1 MDGMEK
7 TMKIMK
13 RLAAAA
19 IIAMI
24 ILIMAGADRTEAKS
38 RHPWNGIF
46 YDSATGDSYIYKHGR
61 KQYGWAHYKGN
72 WYYAHKKAGNGF
84 SKGSICKD
92 TYRVRGHR
100 MYFFGRDGK
109 RLKKDTG
116 YIVLNKCSKSVHY
129 IKIPGDPNMR
139 FNANHRRYQRR
150 NKGKWEDVGMQ
161 VWPYGLIDWME

>member
-1 MDGMEK
+1 
-7 TMKIMK
+7 
-13 RLAAAA
+13 
-19 IIAMI
+19 
-24 ILIMAGADRTEAKS
+24 
-38 RHPWNGIF
+38 
-46 YDSATGDSYIYKHGR
+46 
-61 KQYGWAHYKGN
+61 
-72 WYYAHKKAGNGF
+72 
-84 SKGSICKD
+84 
-92 TYRVRGHR
+92 

-161 VWPYGLIDWME
+161 VWPYGLIDWLE